1 MLTLPSEQICGF
13 PMSQGHRVPDIE
25 AVLGEIEAQIPHSMP
40 ANELV
45 RIRDLFDDATFL
57 SELKRLLVRLDNNPN
72 EMVAVLNRLTRI
84 MREAE
89 RMRDKRESERGL
101 VGQMA
106 VGGGT
111 GLIIGGVVALLNPAI
126 GFLALIAVGGGAVMG
141 GAAWIGA
148 RRLDDERSAYKQI
161 AERLS
166 AILKVV
172 EL

>member
-1 MLTLPSEQICGF
+1 
-13 PMSQGHRVPDIE
+13 MSQTSQGPDVEAILRQIE
-25 AVLGEIEAQIPHSMP
+25 ARIPHSMP
-40 ANELV
+40 YGELV
-45 RIRDLFDDATFL
+45 QIRDLFDDAAFL
-57 SELKRLLVRLDNNPN
+57 PELKKRLVRLDNNPA
-72 EMVAVLNRLTRI
+72 EKIGVLNRLTLI
-84 MREAE
+84 MSEAE
-89 RMRDKRESERGL
+89 RLRDTRESERGL

-111 GLIIGGVVALLNPAI
+111 GLIIGGDVALLNPVI
-126 GFLALIAVGGGAVMG
+126 GFLALIAVGGGVVMG

-166 AILKVV
+166 AVLKEV

>member
-1 MLTLPSEQICGF
+1 M
-13 PMSQGHRVPDIE
+13 
-25 AVLGEIEAQIPHSMP
+25 
-40 ANELV
+40 
-45 RIRDLFDDATFL
+45 
-57 SELKRLLVRLDNNPN
+57 RLDNNPD
-72 EMVAVLNRLTRI
+72 EKVAVLNRLTLI

-89 RMRDKRESERGL
+89 RLRDKRESERGL

-106 VGGGT
+106 IGGGT

-141 GAAWIGA
+141 GAAWMGI
-148 RRLDDERSAYKQI
+148 RRLDDERSAYKQL

>member
-1 MLTLPSEQICGF
+1 
-13 PMSQGHRVPDIE
+13 MSQSDPGPNID
-25 AVLGEIEAQIPHSMP
+25 AVLRQIETRIPHSMP

-45 RIRDLFDDATFL
+45 QIRDLFDDATFL
-57 SELKRLLVRLDNNPN
+57 PEVKKLLVRLDNNP
-72 EMVAVLNRLTRI
+72 EEKVAVLNRLTLI

-89 RMRDKRESERGL
+89 RLRDKRESERGL

-126 GFLALIAVGGGAVMG
+126 GFLALVAVGGGAVMG
-141 GAAWIGA
+141 GAAWIGV
-148 RRLDDERSAYKQI
+148 RRLDDERSSYKQI
-161 AERLS
+161 VERLS
-166 AILKVV
+166 AILKVL

>member
-1 MLTLPSEQICGF
+1 
-13 PMSQGHRVPDIE
+13 MSLGQPHPDIE
-25 AVLGEIEAQIPHSMP
+25 ATLGQIEVRVRHSMP
-40 ANELV
+40 SDELV
-45 RIRDLFDDATFL
+45 QIRNLFDDATFL
-57 SELKRLLVRLDNNPN
+57 PELKKLLVRLDNKP
-72 EMVAVLNRLTRI
+72 EEKIAVLNRLTAI
-84 MREAE
+84 MRKAE
-89 RMRDKRESERGL
+89 TLRDKRESERSL

-111 GLIIGGVVALLNPAI
+111 ALIIGGVVSLLNPAI
-126 GFLALIAVGGGAVMG
+126 GFLALVAVGGGAIMG

-172 EL
+172 ES

>member
-1 MLTLPSEQICGF
+1 MQF
-13 PMSQGHRVPDIE
+13 PMSLGQPHPDIE
-25 AVLGEIEAQIPHSMP
+25 ATLGQIEVRVRHSMP
-40 ANELV
+40 SDELV
-45 RIRDLFDDATFL
+45 QIRNLFDDATFL
-57 SELKRLLVRLDNNPN
+57 PELKKLLVRLDNKP
-72 EMVAVLNRLTRI
+72 EEKIAVLNRLTAI
-84 MREAE
+84 MRKAE
-89 RMRDKRESERGL
+89 TLRDKRESERSL

-111 GLIIGGVVALLNPAI
+111 ALIIGGVVSLLNPAI
-126 GFLALIAVGGGAVMG
+126 GFLALVAVGGGAIMG

-172 EL
+172 ES